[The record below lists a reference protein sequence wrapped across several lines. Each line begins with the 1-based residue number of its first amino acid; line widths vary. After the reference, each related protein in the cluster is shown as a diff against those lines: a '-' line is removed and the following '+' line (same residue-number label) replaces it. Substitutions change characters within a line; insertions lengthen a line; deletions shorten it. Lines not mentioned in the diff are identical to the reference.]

1 MHTKK
6 IGIVGNDVT
15 TVTILGVLLEYFR
28 EDAFNSP
35 NVQTMKARW
44 P

>member
-6 IGIVGNDVT
+6 IGIVGIDVT
-15 TVTILGVLLEYFR
+15 TVTIVGVLLEYFR
-28 EDAFNSP
+28 EEVFSSAI
-35 NVQTMKARW
+35 VQTMKARW